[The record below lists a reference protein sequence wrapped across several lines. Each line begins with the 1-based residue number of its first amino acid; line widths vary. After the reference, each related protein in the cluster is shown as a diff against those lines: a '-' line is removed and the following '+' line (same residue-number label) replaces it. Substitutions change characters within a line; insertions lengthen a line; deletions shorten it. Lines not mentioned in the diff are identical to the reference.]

1 MASNGVEKVGVLIIG
16 SGPTGLGAATRLNQL
31 GHPSFL
37 LVDQE
42 PEAGGLACTDVTP
55 EGFLFDMGGH
65 VIFSHYQYFDD
76 LLDTAVGAGEAT
88 WNTLERV
95 SYVWLKNRWVAYPFQ
110 NNISA
115 LDKEDQIKCLTGVVE
130 AKVLNSVAQGRPQNF
145 DEWIMRVMGP
155 GIADIFMR
163 PYNFKVWAV
172 PTTMMQCDWLGERVA
187 TVDVDRAIA
196 NVINNK
202 EDAGWG
208 PNAVFR
214 FPREGGTGGI
224 WKGVAALLPKERQSY
239 GQTLVGLDQEK
250 QIAKFADG
258 RQIAYDALISTV
270 PLDITLRWLGKPEL
284 ADGLQHSSSHIIGIG
299 VRGQCP
305 HGLKCWLYFPEDD
318 CPFYRTTVFSHY
330 AKKNCPDDST
340 KLPTLCKAD
349 GSDPDS
355 GEAAEGPY
363 WSLMFEISESQ
374 YKPIQQGEVTLGGTG
389 GKWSQVV
396 LDTLLGAV
404 ATKLVQPDAEIVSI
418 YHRRLEHGYPTPSLG
433 RDAVLKQAL
442 PWLRKSN
449 IWSRGR
455 FGSYKYEVANQDHSL
470 MLGVECVDNILFG
483 SQELTLE
490 FPNIVNPRKNS
501 ELKYTQEPVMPGL
514 LASGKPLSAAA
525 TAAN

>member
-1 MASNGVEKVGVLIIG
+1 L
-16 SGPTGLGAATRLNQL
+16 
-31 GHPSFL
+31 
-37 LVDQE
+37 QE
-42 PEAGGLACTDVTP
+42 PEAGGLACTDITP

-65 VIFSHYQYFDD
+65 VIFSHYQYFDE
-76 LLDTAVGAGEAT
+76 LLDTALGAGTDA

-130 AKVLNSVAQGRPQNF
+130 AKVANSIAPGKPKNF
-145 DEWIMRVMGP
+145 DEWILRVMGP

-172 PTTMMQCDWLGERVA
+172 PTTEMQCDWLGERVA

-214 FPREGGTGGI
+214 FPTRGGTGAI
-224 WKGVAALLPKERQSY
+224 WKCVAALLPKERQRY
-239 GQTLVGLDQEK
+239 NAEVTEIDKEGKIVT
-250 QIAKFADG
+250 FADG
-258 RQIAYDALISTV
+258 RRIAYDALVSTL
-270 PLDITLRWLGKPEL
+270 PLDITLRWLGRPQL
-284 ADGLQHSSSHIIGIG
+284 ADGLTHSSSHIIGIG
-299 VRGQCP
+299 IRGECP

-330 AKKNCPDDST
+330 AKENCPADGVE
-340 KLPTLCKAD
+340 LPTLCLAN
-349 GSDPDS
+349 GSDP
-355 GEAAEGPY
+355 AAGSETARAGPY
-363 WSLMFEISESQ
+363 WSLMFEVSESS
-374 YKPIQQGEVTLGGTG
+374 YKPVAQDPVALGGSG
-389 GKWSQVV
+389 GTWPRIV

-404 ATKLVQPDAEIVSI
+404 STQLVQPDDEIVSI
-418 YHRRLEHGYPTPSLG
+418 YHRRLEHGYPTPSVG
-433 RDAVLKQAL
+433 RDAVLKEAL
-442 PWLRKSN
+442 PWLRRSG

-490 FPNIVNPRKNS
+490 FPNVVNPRKNT
-501 ELKYTQEPVMPGL
+501 ELLYTKEQVMPAV
-514 LASGKPLSAAA
+514 LAKKPELH
-525 TAAN
+525 